1 MPPARL
7 APLLALI
14 AACAAPPAPPAPE
27 PAPPPA
33 PLAAA
38 APPPAAAAHID
49 LPPGMTTRE
58 TRRATTLEGRFVV
71 WWTPEPDPIPFN
83 QPFKLHVWAAR
94 AATPDV
100 PLTDA
105 TLEISATMPE
115 HGHGMNRVPRV
126 TPQPD
131 GSHLVEGMLFHMRG
145 RWDLIVNV
153 HAAGTYG
160 QAILPVL
167 LE

>member
-1 MPPARL
+1 MPPGRL
-7 APLLALI
+7 LPALALLA
-14 AACAAPPAPPAPE
+14 ACSTPAPPP

-33 PLAAA
+33 PAALS
-38 APPPAAAAHID
+38 PPPAAAARVD
-49 LPPGMTTRE
+49 LPPGWTERE

-71 WWTPEPDPIPFN
+71 WWVPEPDPIPFN
-83 QPFKLHVWAAR
+83 QPFKLHVWAAL

-126 TPQPD
+126 TAQPD
-131 GSHLVEGMLFHMRG
+131 GSHIVEGMLFHMRG

-153 HAAGTYG
+153 HGAGTYG
-160 QAILPVL
+160 QAILPIL

>member
-1 MPPARL
+1 MSPGRLLPAL
-7 APLLALI
+7 ALLA
-14 AACAAPPAPPAPE
+14 ACSAPPSPPPE
-27 PAPPPA
+27 PAPLPA
-33 PLAAA
+33 PA
-38 APPPAAAAHID
+38 APPPAAAAHLD
-49 LPPGMTTRE
+49 LPPGWTQRE

-71 WWTPEPDPIPFN
+71 WWVSEPDPIPFN

-126 TPQPD
+126 TAQPD

-145 RWDLIVNV
+145 HWDLIVNV

>member
-1 MPPARL
+1 MSPGRLLPAL
-7 APLLALI
+7 ALLA
-14 AACAAPPAPPAPE
+14 ACSAPPSPPPE
-27 PAPPPA
+27 PAPLPA
-33 PLAAA
+33 PA
-38 APPPAAAAHID
+38 APPPAAAAHLD
-49 LPPGMTTRE
+49 LPPGWTQRE

-71 WWTPEPDPIPFN
+71 WWVPEPDPIPFN
-83 QPFKLHVWAAR
+83 QPFKLHVWAAS

-105 TLEISATMPE
+105 TLEINATMPE
-115 HGHGMNRVPRV
+115 HGNGMNRVPRI
-126 TPQPD
+126 TAQPD

-145 RWDLIVNV
+145 HWDLIVNV